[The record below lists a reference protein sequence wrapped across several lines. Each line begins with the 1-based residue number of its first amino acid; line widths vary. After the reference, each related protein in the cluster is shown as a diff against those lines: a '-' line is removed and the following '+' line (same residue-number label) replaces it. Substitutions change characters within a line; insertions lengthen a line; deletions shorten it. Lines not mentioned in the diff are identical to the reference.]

1 MGAQT
6 ARHRLQA
13 GETMYIVW
21 EILAIIAIDILLL
34 LMISEAV
41 GPIRF
46 TPPRPTQARRRR
58 SAIPRDRVGRL

>member
-1 MGAQT
+1 
-6 ARHRLQA
+6 
-13 GETMYIVW
+13 MYIVW

-58 SAIPRDRVGRL
+58 STIPRDRVGRL